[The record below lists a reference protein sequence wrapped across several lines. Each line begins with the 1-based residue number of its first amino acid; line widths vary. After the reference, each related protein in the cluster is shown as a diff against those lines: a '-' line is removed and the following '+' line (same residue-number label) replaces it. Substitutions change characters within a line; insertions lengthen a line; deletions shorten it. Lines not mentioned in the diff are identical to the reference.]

1 MVPRACRPRSGG
13 SASGRRG
20 PIRGPHADCNAGGS
34 FGRPDRGGPHR
45 RAPEGPAAT
54 ARPGRRVR
62 RHLECETGRVGHER
76 ARARG
81 SSGQGAHGRA
91 GDARARRGGA
101 AGRAY
106 PAGARA
112 LPARALR
119 GRQANVPAC
128 RGAGLAGRLARR
140 GGLAPRCARGQP
152 AHLDRTFGAEHA
164 PVAELAWR
172 RSIRRVV
179 GRAARARLP
188 DPGWRQP
195 HQILD
200 LDRDLLC
207 ALARAHATRV
217 WRGKMTLFR
226 WIFAGA
232 VIVLVG
238 LAAVAGLKPRQPPPQ
253 NVKTALARRSAI
265 TSTVRAAGKL
275 EPLHKVNVSSN
286 ITGTLLDLQ
295 VGIGSKVKKGQYLGQ
310 IDTSRYRA
318 QVEQQHAQAE
328 ASEADVKREEAN
340 LARLRNV
347 LARIS
352 DTEGKAFNVGEREQ
366 AQTQVQVSEAQLAS
380 NRSRAQVARAALREA
395 TNSLSWATL
404 RAPVDG
410 TVLSVNHRVGERV
423 RGSDFAEDVVLVLGS
438 RQTMDV
444 RIDVGEHDVVHVRT
458 GLKAVITVDALPKLK
473 LHGEVIDS
481 GRDAI
486 IKNPGTDNEV
496 TNFPVWVS
504 MDDPPPDALS

>member
-1 MVPRACRPRSGG
+1 
-13 SASGRRG
+13 
-20 PIRGPHADCNAGGS
+20 
-34 FGRPDRGGPHR
+34 
-45 RAPEGPAAT
+45 
-54 ARPGRRVR
+54 
-62 RHLECETGRVGHER
+62 
-76 ARARG
+76 
-81 SSGQGAHGRA
+81 
-91 GDARARRGGA
+91 
-101 AGRAY
+101 
-106 PAGARA
+106 
-112 LPARALR
+112 
-119 GRQANVPAC
+119 
-128 RGAGLAGRLARR
+128 
-140 GGLAPRCARGQP
+140 
-152 AHLDRTFGAEHA
+152 
-164 PVAELAWR
+164 
-172 RSIRRVV
+172 
-179 GRAARARLP
+179 
-188 DPGWRQP
+188 
-195 HQILD
+195 
-200 LDRDLLC
+200 
-207 ALARAHATRV
+207 
-217 WRGKMTLFR
+217 MTLFR

-438 RQTMDV
+438 LQTMDV

-504 MDDPPPDALS
+504 MDDPPPDALSGMSAQVTIFTETRPDAVVVPIQAVTVRPREAPADSAQTDRDKFEKVVFVVKSNHVEKRRVETGISSESHIEIASGLTSGEEVVEGPYRVLARDLKDGTHVIAERSPEPSGAASPPAAARADHTRQGRR